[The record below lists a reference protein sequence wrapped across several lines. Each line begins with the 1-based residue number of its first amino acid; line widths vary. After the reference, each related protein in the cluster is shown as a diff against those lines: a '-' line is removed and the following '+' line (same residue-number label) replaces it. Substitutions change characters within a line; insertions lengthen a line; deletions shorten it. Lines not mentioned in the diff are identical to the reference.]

1 MFYGS
6 TFVHVEKYL
15 DSIPWL
21 EPSLLLIL
29 ALVLVSFSAFGLRAL
44 SSLGLARARYLV
56 DDGNKKLEPFVA
68 QPAGYIMTL
77 FLLDLVGVVGT
88 FWVGY
93 ELLDS
98 CFKLETWTIWLIL
111 GVVYFVFHTWLGTA
125 FSRGD
130 ERTNGSR
137 VVTILKP
144 FYVVLRPLTYVL
156 CKVLNPLSASPERRY
171 ADADRIEEEFEVM
184 LDESERHGGLEN
196 MKGRIMRS
204 AIDYSE
210 TTVREVMIPRTELTA
225 FSVDT
230 KLDDALSIC
239 VQEGYSRIPVYEGNL
254 DTIVGIMYF
263 KDLVGKYFE
272 LRNDDAARDQIVVG
286 SLVREAYF
294 VPETNHIDSIFEDFK
309 REHVHIA
316 IVVDEFGGTAG
327 LVTLEDIVEEFFG
340 DIQDEYDSEEVA
352 IVSLDSQD
360 HVLVDGR
367 TNISEIGELF
377 DVEFEEDPDFET
389 VGGLVTSRLGHV
401 GVVGESI
408 CECGLKFIVRAA
420 TERCVLKVEISRET
434 PIEGDGPTND
444 AS

>member
-1 MFYGS
+1 M
-6 TFVHVEKYL
+6 HVEKYL

-21 EPSLLLIL
+21 EPSLLLML
-29 ALVLVSFSAFGLRAL
+29 ALTLVSFSSSGLRAL

-56 DDGNKKLEPFVA
+56 DDGNKRLEPFVKE
-68 QPAGYIMTL
+68 PAGYIMTL
-77 FLLDLVGVVGT
+77 HLLDLVGVVGA
-88 FWVGY
+88 FGVGSY
-93 ELLDS
+93 LLDEY
-98 CFKLETWTIWLIL
+98 FYFEIWVIWLIL
-111 GVVYFVFHTWLGTA
+111 AVMYFVFHTWLGTA

-130 ERTNGSR
+130 ERANAGR
-137 VVTILKP
+137 VVMILKP
-144 FYVVLRPLTYVL
+144 LYFVIRPLTYVL
-156 CKVLNPLSASPERRY
+156 CKFMNPLSASPEHRY

-184 LDESERHGGLEN
+184 LDESARHGGLED

-225 FSVDT
+225 FSVDM
-230 KLDDALSIC
+230 KLDDAFSVC

-254 DTIVGIMYF
+254 DTIVGILYF

-272 LRNDDAARDQIVVG
+272 LRNDDAARDRIAVG
-286 SLVREAYF
+286 TLVREAYF

-340 DIQDEYDSEEVA
+340 DIQDEYDSEEAA
-352 IVSLDSQD
+352 IVSLDDRD

-377 DVEFEEDPDFET
+377 DVAFEEDPDFET

-408 CECGLKFIVRAA
+408 SECNLKFIVRAA
-420 TERCVLKVEISRET
+420 TERRVLKVEIYRET
-434 PIEGDGPTND
+434 PEDSKASEEEKLGNAAEND
-444 AS
+444 